1 MSERK
6 TVRSTAL
13 ITGGSKGIG
22 LALAWEFARHGHDL
36 VLVARHKETLD
47 RASFEIRNKAGVRVY
62 ARSLDLSRTDAP
74 EKLFRWVEET
84 GIRVDVLV
92 NNAGMGDH
100 GLFADSTLERQMSM
114 LKLNTQSLTSLT
126 HLFLNPMLKR
136 GGGRILNVASI
147 VAYFAGGSNWAG
159 YVASKTYVLSFTRG
173 LAAELRGTGVT
184 VTVLSPGTAATDF
197 VSDARV
203 GNTRAYRWLPKVS
216 TKHVAEVGYR
226 AAMNGRTTV
235 VPGLIN
241 SLLAFLG
248 ELQPRG
254 LAQGVFSFLSGVSK
268 ERVVTSTL
276 PRQHGRTRRQ

>member
-1 MSERK
+1 MSLSRPLVAVYLVAFVLTVSWVIKTLVDGSSNGTVAALVLISTPWLLVGPGLVVAWER
-6 TVRSTAL
+6 RAE
-13 ITGGSKGIG
+13 G
-22 LALAWEFARHGHDL
+22 LALA
-36 VLVARHKETLD
+36 LD
-47 RASFEIRNKAGVRVY
+47 GEASVESGWGSVGRAMSL
-62 ARSLDLSRTDAP
+62 LDLARPLIVAVP
-74 EKLFRWVEET
+74 
-84 GIRVDVLV
+84 VLLV
-92 NNAGMGDH
+92 
-100 GLFADSTLERQMSM
+100 
-114 LKLNTQSLTSLT
+114 
-126 HLFLNPMLKR
+126 
-136 GGGRILNVASI
+136 V